1 MKKVILSFILV
12 LMLVFSV
19 FTVTVCAIPSDTVEK
34 ADFNAYLNADGSVNV
49 TEKWTVSYINASNY
63 FNRNIDVYSNENSM
77 TLLQKYNE
85 IKDVAVKIDGKN
97 ISEAA
102 DGINTYSFAESA
114 DGKSYEIK
122 INCPSAQV
130 TREYE
135 ISYTVNGALKKNRG
149 NAVFAF
155 VFIGDTFMST
165 SNNVSATVH
174 FPDGTEKI
182 TVPEESGGAVDK
194 NSATFSS
201 KFVNGVF
208 AVEVSADDNIFD
220 NGALVSYSA
229 AKENMVKIRN
239 GIISVLPWI
248 GVVIFAVAVI
258 VLLLFSDR
266 IRRLPP
272 ERSAKKLLK
281 NEENVAIESLPE
293 DISACQAYKML
304 VPASKITPKKT
315 SKKVPVV
322 FAMAVLECMEKGYII
337 QDDDN
342 LIVGTPKQDVPA
354 YIMSVLNFL
363 KTFCEKKNN
372 RYVISKDFAEK
383 VNAECMVR
391 YDIIAN
397 YLATFYSL
405 IPETNGRFFR
415 KNENKEKYEKA
426 YIVKVKAADTKH
438 KPAFAQ
444 CMSDVFDGKKTS
456 EPAVFA
462 MLFSH
467 MSADKLFA
475 SDGRNGEAALCE
487 AINAIYKVFVK
498 SK

>member
-12 LMLVFSV
+12 LMLVSSV
-19 FTVTVCAIPSDTVEK
+19 FTVTVCAIPTDTVEK
-34 ADFNAYLNADGSVNV
+34 AEFNAYLNTDGTVNV
-49 TEKWTVSYINASNY
+49 TEKWTVSYINAGNY
-63 FNRNIDVYSNENSM
+63 FYRNIDIYGKENSM
-77 TLLQKYNE
+77 TLLQKYDE
-85 IKDVAVKIDGKN
+85 IKDISVKIDGN
-97 ISEAA
+97 NVPESENS
-102 DGINTYSFAESA
+102 INTYSFAESA

-135 ISYTVNGALKKNRG
+135 ISYTLNGALKKKSR

-155 VFIGDTFMST
+155 VFIGDSFMST

-182 TVPEESGGAVDK
+182 TVSEESGGFVDK

-208 AVEVSADDNIFD
+208 AVEVSADDNVFD
-220 NGALVSYSA
+220 NGALTSYSA
-229 AKENMVKIRN
+229 AKENMIKIRN

-248 GVVIFAVAVI
+248 IGVIFAVAVI

-266 IRRLPP
+266 IRRLPL
-272 ERSAKKLLK
+272 EKNVKKLLK
-281 NEENVAIESLPE
+281 NEENVKNASLPE
-293 DISACQAYKML
+293 GISACEAYKML
-304 VPASKITPKKT
+304 MPTSKITPKKT
-315 SKKVPVV
+315 SKKVPAL
-322 FAMAVLECMEKGYII
+322 FAMAVLECVEKGYII
-337 QDDDN
+337 QDDGN
-342 LIVGTPKQDVPA
+342 LIVGTPNQEVPA
-354 YIMSVLNFL
+354 YLMSVLNFL

-383 VNAECMVR
+383 VNAECMAR
-391 YDIIAN
+391 YDVVAN

-415 KNENKEKYEKA
+415 KNENKEKYENA
-426 YIVKVKAADTKH
+426 YIVKVKAAGIKH

-444 CMSDVFDGKKTS
+444 CITDVLAGKKTS
-456 EPAVFA
+456 ETSVFA

-475 SDGRNGEAALCE
+475 SDCNSDESALCE
-487 AINAIYKVFVK
+487 AVNAMYKVFVK

>member
-12 LMLVFSV
+12 LMLVASV

-34 ADFNAYLNADGSVNV
+34 AEFNAYLNADGTVNV
-49 TEKWTVSYINASNY
+49 TEKWTVSYINAGNY
-63 FNRNIDVYSNENSM
+63 FYRNIDIYGKENSM
-77 TLLQKYNE
+77 TLLQKYDE
-85 IKDVAVKIDGKN
+85 IKDVTVKIDGRN
-97 ISEAA
+97 VPESA
-102 DGINTYSFAESA
+102 DGINTYSFAETA

-122 INCPSAQV
+122 INCPSAQM

-135 ISYTVNGALKKNRG
+135 ISYILNGALKKKSG

-165 SNNVSATVH
+165 SNNVSATIH

-182 TVPEESGGAVDK
+182 AVPEGIGGSVDK
-194 NSATFSS
+194 NIATFST
-201 KFVNGVF
+201 KFVNGIF
-208 AVEVSADDNIFD
+208 AVEVSADDNAFD
-220 NGALVSYSA
+220 KGALVAYSA
-229 AKENMVKIRN
+229 AKENMVKLRN
-239 GIISVLPWI
+239 GMLSVLPWI
-248 GVVIFAVAVI
+248 IGVIFAVAVI

-266 IRRLPP
+266 IRRLPL
-272 ERSAKKLLK
+272 ERSAAKLLK
-281 NEENVAIESLPE
+281 NEENVTTESLPE
-293 DISACQAYKML
+293 GISACQAYKMFM
-304 VPASKITPKKT
+304 PTSKISPKKT
-315 SKKVPVV
+315 SKKVPVL
-322 FAMAVLECMEKGYII
+322 FAVAVLECMEKGYII

-342 LIVGTPKQDVPA
+342 LIVGTPKQDAPA
-354 YIMSVLNFL
+354 YLMSVLNFL

-372 RYVISKDFAEK
+372 RYIINKDFAEK
-383 VNAECMVR
+383 VNAECFAR
-391 YDIIAN
+391 YDVVAN

-405 IPETNGRFFR
+405 IPETNSRFFR
-415 KNENKEKYEKA
+415 NNQNKEKYENA
-426 YIVKVKAADTKH
+426 YIVKVKATEIKH

-444 CMSDVFDGKKTS
+444 CMSDVLSGRKTS

-475 SDGRNGEAALCE
+475 SNGRSGEAALCE
-487 AINAIYKVFVK
+487 AVNAMYKVFVK